1 VSSSKH
7 IATQCIHAGST
18 VDPATGSVMP
28 PIHTSTTF
36 EYLGFGQMRE
46 HVYTR
51 ASNPTRDA
59 LERCVAELEGGTR
72 AVAYASGQAATAGI
86 LELLDAGSHV
96 IAPVDFYGGTRRLF
110 GEVRTRTAGLT
121 FSYVDCTDP
130 AAVRAAF
137 RPETRLVWL
146 ESPTNPLLRVIDL
159 AAVAKIAHEH
169 GCLVAVD
176 NTFATPCLQRPLEL
190 GLDIIMHSATKYLGG
205 HSDVLGGL
213 AITRDPALGQRL
225 ASLRSATG
233 GVLGPFDSYLVLRG
247 IKTLSL
253 RVERHCANALALAQ
267 WLEGQPAVAQV
278 LYPGLASHPQ
288 HELVR
293 RQMSAFGAIV
303 CIRLAGGEAVVG
315 PFLERLKYFALAE
328 SLGGVESLAGH
339 PWTMSHS
346 SIALADRQ
354 QMGITPDL
362 VRLSVGIEDVRDLQA
377 DLAQALA
384 G

>member
-1 VSSSKH
+1 VTSSKH
-7 IATQCIHAGST
+7 IATQCIHAGDT

-36 EYLGFGQMRE
+36 VYEGFGRMRE

-59 LERCVAELEGGTR
+59 LERCVAELEGGVR
-72 AVAYASGQAATAGI
+72 AVAYASGQAATAGV
-86 LELLDAGSHV
+86 LELLDTGSHV

-110 GEVRTRTAGLT
+110 GEVRTRTAGLE
-121 FSYVDCTDP
+121 FSYVDCTDL

-146 ESPTNPLLRVIDL
+146 ESPTNPLLQVIDL
-159 AAVAKIAHEH
+159 AAVATIAHEH

-176 NTFATPCLQRPLEL
+176 STFATPCLQRPLEL
-190 GLDIIMHSATKYLGG
+190 GLDLVMHSVTKYLGG
-205 HSDVLGGL
+205 HSDVLGGVVSV
-213 AITRDPALGQRL
+213 RDQSLGKRL

-233 GVLGPFDSYLVLRG
+233 GVLGPFESYLALRG

-253 RVERHCANALALAQ
+253 RMERHCANALELAQ
-267 WLEGQPAVAQV
+267 WLEQHPAVARV
-278 LYPGLASHPQ
+278 HYPGLASHPQ
-288 HELVR
+288 HELAR
-293 RQMSAFGAIV
+293 RQMSGFGAIV
-303 CIRLAGGEAVVG
+303 CVELAAGEAAVG
-315 PFLERLKYFALAE
+315 PFMERLRYFALAE

-346 SIALADRQ
+346 SIKPDDRR
-354 QMGITPDL
+354 QMGIRPDL

-377 DLAQALA
+377 DLAQALSA
-384 G
+384 